1 MGRIAALSINMIEKP
16 SHAGPAPAAKEPDGS
31 HPSGWF
37 DFGPQTPDTPA
48 AAADEALHG
57 PLAALGA
64 LVWTSHVTPADA
76 RALADLTE
84 HRRIV
89 VLRQG
94 MSGISYSTLVSV
106 LLAVLIESSLF
117 AGFYLL
123 AHWVGKHGHTG
134 GRVVRVLS
142 SDAGTAIGGVQ
153 FLSPMVSGRRTKPVT
168 WLKQPLPLPPGLPNR
183 ALWKPDISAPLL
195 LDPGNSHPGQQV
207 LIGLKAGS
215 NPWLAPMPTVAPK
228 ILHAPPKPREIRP
241 NPTRSSARSP
251 RQSSR
256 VHTRSRRG
264 VNPNAGFGRPYSLVK
279 SNVRGAYGF
288 GRSGPG
294 RGPSAGNDPYPEPI
308 RSTPLPLLPLKYQF
322 SPPKKS
328 PVFKITVLPDGK
340 AGHITVVRSS
350 NHPSVDQACIDAIR
364 QWKFRPAIR
373 NGKPVVGYITEKFV
387 MHDG

>member
-1 MGRIAALSINMIEKP
+1 MIEKS
-16 SHAGPAPAAKEPDGS
+16 SHAGAAPAAKEPGGS

-37 DFGPQTPDTPA
+37 DFGPQASDSPA
-48 AAADEALHG
+48 AAAGEALHG

-64 LVWTSHVTPADA
+64 LAWTSHVTPADA
-76 RALADLTE
+76 RALAELTE

-94 MSGISYSTLVSV
+94 MSGISYSTLASV

-134 GRVVRVLS
+134 GRVVRVSS

-153 FLSPMVSGRRTKPVT
+153 FLSPMVSGRRTKPAT
-168 WLKQPLPLPPGLPNR
+168 WLKQPLPLLPGLANR
-183 ALWKPDISAPLL
+183 ALWKPNISAPLL
-195 LDPGNSHPGQQV
+195 LDPRNSHPGRQV
-207 LIGLKAGS
+207 LIGLNTGA
-215 NPWLAPMPTVAPK
+215 NPWSAPTPTVAPK
-228 ILHAPPKPREIRP
+228 IFHAPPQPREIHPNIPRP
-241 NPTRSSARSP
+241 PAAPP

-264 VNPNAGFGRPYSLVK
+264 INPNAGFGRPYSLVK
-279 SNVRGAYGF
+279 GNIRGAYGM

-328 PVFKITVLPDGK
+328 PVFKITILPDGK
-340 AGHITVVRSS
+340 AGHITIVRSS
-350 NHPSVDQACIDAIR
+350 NHRSVDQACIDAIR
-364 QWKFRPAIR
+364 LWKFRPAIR

-387 MHDG
+387 MHGG